1 MQAQLD
7 HPLGLNGSSSK
18 ICSLINIVAV
28 NFIYYSCFGFLLVFV
43 FPSAILRNEVGWFDE
58 EEHNSSLLAARL
70 ATDAADVKSAIAE
83 RISVILQNMTSLLT
97 SFIVAFIV
105 EWRVSLLILATF
117 PLLVLANFAQV
128 SSKHSLNASI
138 LVTICGCHSFLLLLL
153 LLLTNQSPNH
163 TRFQKSNAHKNASNL
178 FEVTMT
184 INLTN

>member
-1 MQAQLD
+1 M
-7 HPLGLNGSSSK
+7 
-18 ICSLINIVAV
+18 
-28 NFIYYSCFGFLLVFV
+28 FLFS
-43 FPSAILRNEVGWFDE
+43 SAILRNEVGWFDE

-128 SSKHSLNASI
+128 KSKYFLNASI
-138 LVTICGCHSFLLLLL
+138 LVTICGCQSLFLLLLF
-153 LLLTNQSPNH
+153 LTNQSPNH
-163 TRFQKSNAHKNASNL
+163 TGFQKSNAHKNAYNL

-184 INLTN
+184 LHILLH

>member
-1 MQAQLD
+1 M
-7 HPLGLNGSSSK
+7 
-18 ICSLINIVAV
+18 
-28 NFIYYSCFGFLLVFV
+28 FV